1 MAVEPWA
8 AKRGGDR
15 AVIRGR
21 GEGRRRSEVEV
32 ERSGADWSRL
42 DAIGQPRRM
51 ERREIGACG
60 DRDPVDDGVAP
71 GRPRTPNGGQR
82 GVKDPGGASL

>member
-1 MAVEPWA
+1 
-8 AKRGGDR
+8 
-15 AVIRGR
+15 
-21 GEGRRRSEVEV
+21 
-32 ERSGADWSRL
+32 
-42 DAIGQPRRM
+42 M

-82 GVKDPGGASL
+82 GVTDPGGASL